1 MSKSILALSLA
12 LGLSA
17 GLATAAYADD
27 SSSQPFFVPEQTAQ
41 VPSTPTQSAALD
53 AYNKN
58 ENPLATMQF
67 ASPYDQGDAFLTP
80 QGTPLPGYETYAA
93 GK

>member
-41 VPSTPTQSAALD
+41 VPSTPVQAAAID

-58 ENPLATMQF
+58 ENPLAVVPVPG
-67 ASPYDQGDAFLTP
+67 PYDDGDAFLTP
-80 QGTPLPGYETYAA
+80 QGTPLPGWEHMQS